1 MISELATDLNT
12 AVKSIASGGFGTAP
26 VRVGLAVG
34 AKAVDP
40 TMQKVPTPAA
50 WIVFTGD
57 TNLSTEEQGECFTST
72 KMEFIV
78 KVFLEYDTELD
89 LITNQY
95 PVLNEVITTVN
106 GRQGP
111 NGSKRWKYEGQ
122 TLDELTGNRVVFDQR
137 YSIIASL

>member
-12 AVKSIASGGFGTAP
+12 AAKSVASGAFGTTP

-34 AKAVDP
+34 AKALDP
-40 TMQKVPTPAA
+40 TMQKVATPAA
-50 WIVFTGD
+50 WIIFTGD
-57 TNLSTEEQGECFTST
+57 QNLSDVEQGECFTSV

-78 KVFLEYDTELD
+78 KVFLDYDTEQD
-89 LITNQY
+89 LLANQY
-95 PVLNEVITTVN
+95 PVLNELITTIN

-111 NGSKRWKYEGQ
+111 NGAKRWKYEGQ
-122 TLDELTGNRVVFDQR
+122 SLDELTGNRVVFDQR

>member
-12 AVKSIASGGFGTAP
+12 AAKSVASGAFGTAP
-26 VRVGLAVG
+26 IRVGLAVG
-34 AKAVDP
+34 AKAIDP
-40 TMQKVPTPAA
+40 TLQKVDTPAA

-57 TNLSTEEQGECFTST
+57 QNTSSTEQGECVTYV
-72 KMEFIV
+72 KMEFII
-78 KVFLEYDTELD
+78 KVFLDYDTELD

-95 PVLNEVITTVN
+95 PVLNELIVTIN

-122 TLDELTGNRVVFDQR
+122 SLDELTGNRVVFDQR
-137 YSIIASL
+137 YSIVAAL